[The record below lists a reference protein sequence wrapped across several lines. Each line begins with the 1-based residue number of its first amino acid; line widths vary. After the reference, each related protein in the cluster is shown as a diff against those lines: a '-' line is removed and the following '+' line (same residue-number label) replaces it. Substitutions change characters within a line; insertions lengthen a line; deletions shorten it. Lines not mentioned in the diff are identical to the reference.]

1 MEVLANVDISVER
14 MQEIVA
20 QENAVLAWGVR
31 KQRARLR
38 IGDPSASL
46 VFIEL
51 TLQRAHQHAAFCA
64 VFENHPQPGIGPS
77 LGACE
82 DLPSHG

>member
-1 MEVLANVDISVER
+1 MLGDRQMFRLAAQDINRASLRFPV
-14 MQEIVA
+14 VSF
-20 QENAVLAWGVR
+20 VR

-64 VFENHPQPGIGPS
+64 VVENHPQPGIGPS